1 MALMQ
6 RMDLRQGQSL
16 VMTPQLQQAIKLLQM
31 SNLELQ
37 AFVEVELERNPL
49 LALERDERTDVQ
61 KTESPDERANGGD
74 TVTELSANESQE
86 ERLRTLDTDLENV
99 YTHEARADASS
110 RESMGPTDSG
120 WASLRPT
127 GGISLDSDEYDFS
140 ASLSKA
146 KTLAEHLT
154 DQLNLNIAGASD
166 RIIGQNLIGMVNEA
180 GYLTEDISDI
190 ANYLGTSREHVAR
203 VLEKLKTFEPVGVFA
218 ADAQECLGLQ
228 LRERNRLDPA
238 MATLIANL
246 NLVHKRDFS
255 ALKSLCKVDLEDIK
269 EMIAELLTLN
279 PWPGHAFGS
288 EPIQPVVP
296 DVYVRAAQDGSW
308 LVELNNDTLPRV
320 LLSNEYSSKVS
331 KTTSREEDKNYLNY
345 LNERQTSA
353 TWLIKSLDQR
363 AKTILKVAR
372 EIVRQQ
378 DAFLVLGVQHLR
390 PINLKTVAEAIE
402 MHESTVSRVTSNK
415 YMATPRGTYELKYF
429 FTTAIASSTA
439 GGDSHSAESVRQ
451 RIKDMIAAEVPKSIL
466 SDDTIVE
473 ILKVEGIEIA
483 RRTVAKYR
491 ESLNIPSSIQR
502 RRIAR
507 SETRQSG

>member
-1 MALMQ
+1 
-6 RMDLRQGQSL
+6 
-16 VMTPQLQQAIKLLQM
+16 
-31 SNLELQ
+31 
-37 AFVEVELERNPL
+37 
-49 LALERDERTDVQ
+49 
-61 KTESPDERANGGD
+61 
-74 TVTELSANESQE
+74 
-86 ERLRTLDTDLENV
+86 
-99 YTHEARADASS
+99 
-110 RESMGPTDSG
+110 
-120 WASLRPT
+120 
-127 GGISLDSDEYDFS
+127 
-140 ASLSKA
+140 
-146 KTLAEHLT
+146 
-154 DQLNLNIAGASD
+154 
-166 RIIGQNLIGMVNEA
+166 MVNEA
-180 GYLTEDISDI
+180 GYLTGDIADI
-190 ANYLGTSREHVAR
+190 ANYLGTSRDHVAR
-203 VLEKLKTFEPVGVFA
+203 VLETLKTFDPIGVFA
-218 ADAQECLGLQ
+218 ADLQECLGLQ

-246 NLVHKRDFS
+246 NLVAKRDFS
-255 ALKSLCKVDLEDIK
+255 ALKSLCKVDLEDIR
-269 EMIAELLTLN
+269 EMIAELKDLN
-279 PWPGHAFGS
+279 PKPGHAFGS
-288 EPIQPVVP
+288 EPVQPVVP

-320 LLSNEYSSKVS
+320 LFSNQYLSKVS
-331 KTTSREEDKNYLNY
+331 RTASREADKNYLNECQA
-345 LNERQTSA
+345 NA

-451 RIKDMIAAEVPKSIL
+451 RIKDMIAAEAPKSIL

-473 ILKVEGIEIA
+473 NLRAEGIEIA

-502 RRIAR
+502 RRMAQSEAR
-507 SETRQSG
+507 

>member
-37 AFVEVELERNPL
+37 TYVEGELERNPL
-49 LALERDERTDVQ
+49 LERDERNDVV
-61 KTESPDERANGGD
+61 KPDQPEPARSETD
-74 TVTELSANESQE
+74 TVAGLSANESNE
-86 ERLRTLDTDLENV
+86 DRLRTLDTDLENV

-110 RESMGPTDSG
+110 RDGAAPADSG
-120 WASLRPT
+120 WASLRT
-127 GGISLDSDEYDFS
+127 SGGVSLDSDDYDFS
-140 ASLSKA
+140 STLTKA
-146 KTLAEHLT
+146 ETLGEHLT
-154 DQLNLNIAGASD
+154 DQLNLNVLDPTD
-166 RIIGQNLIGMVNEA
+166 RIIGHNLIGMVNEA
-180 GYLTEDISDI
+180 GYLTSNPADI
-190 ANYLGTSREHVAR
+190 AEYLGTTSDHVIR
-203 VLEKLKTFEPVGVFA
+203 VLTVLKTFDPVGVFA
-218 ADAQECLGLQ
+218 ADLEECLALQ
-228 LRERNRLDPA
+228 LRERDRFDPA
-238 MATLIANL
+238 MATLVANL
-246 NLVHKRDFS
+246 NLVAKRDFA
-255 ALKSLCKVDLEDIK
+255 ALKNLCKVDLEDVK
-269 EMIAELLTLN
+269 DMIAELKHLN
-279 PWPGHAFGS
+279 PKPGHAFGS
-288 EPIQPVVP
+288 DPVQPVVP
-296 DVYVRAAQDGSW
+296 DVFVRAAQDGAW
-308 LVELNNDTLPRV
+308 AVELNNDTLPKV
-320 LLSNEYSSKVS
+320 LFNNQYLSKVS
-331 KTTSREEDKNYLNY
+331 RTASREQDKNYLS
-345 LNERQTSA
+345 ECQASA

-429 FTTAIASSTA
+429 FTTAIASSNQ
-439 GGDSHSAESVRQ
+439 GGEDHSAESVRQ
-451 RIKDMIAAEVPKSIL
+451 RIKNMISAEAPASIL
-466 SDDTIVE
+466 SDDTIVDV
-473 ILKVEGIEIA
+473 LKQEGIEIA

-507 SETRQSG
+507 SEAP